1 MRITIVTNAFG
12 CGGSERVVALWC
24 KGFTDRGHQ
33 VTVLNMSHPDNM
45 RFFPL
50 PPSVEVISLDLMQTS
65 RNGFEAVSATFK
77 RLTKMRRIIPRT
89 KPDRVITLYPQL
101 NVLSILALCGTGIPV
116 YVSEHND
123 PNLCAN
129 GEIWET
135 LRPWVYRWAAK
146 VVSVSQGVDR
156 ALSYLPAHKRCVIF
170 NPVVPQIDDAPLP
183 AIAGA
188 NRDRPWIVS
197 MGRLSYQ
204 KGYDF
209 LIPAFA
215 QLADRYPDWQLVIM
229 GEGADREK
237 LEALRDGLGMKTRIL
252 MPGSIQSIAPVLHK
266 AEFL

>member
-1 MRITIVTNAFG
+1 
-12 CGGSERVVALWC
+12 
-24 KGFTDRGHQ
+24 
-33 VTVLNMSHPDNM
+33 
-45 RFFPL
+45 
-50 PPSVEVISLDLMQTS
+50 
-65 RNGFEAVSATFK
+65 
-77 RLTKMRRIIPRT
+77 
-89 KPDRVITLYPQL
+89 
-101 NVLSILALCGTGIPV
+101 
-116 YVSEHND
+116 
-123 PNLCAN
+123 LCAN

-146 VVSVSQGVDR
+146 VVSVSQEVDR

-170 NPVVPQIDDAPLP
+170 NPVVPQIDDASLP

-188 NRDRPWIVS
+188 NPDRPWIVS